1 MTQLTHSQSATY
13 NGETLF
19 LVEGTLSELQI
30 ARTTINLLAQIEKD
44 SQAKNLVSGVAGVVG
59 GMHGMVANSAALAL
73 YDGEDMY
80 NFAAVLG
87 EHIVCGTLEHADQF
101 KNGEPVKA
109 VVSQRGDV
117 LYVHAIMQAKTQ
129 QFYMPLSVFAGRR
142 ALFKSCMR
150 EASRS
155 AMAASIF
162 FLVIFYFMGVYNEEN
177 NNINRMKQLL
187 LTSVVIA
194 GNFLLC
200 FIMEIWTYRTFRYA
214 GFYATAIF
222 ELLGFPQPNNIDLI
236 KVGSMNY
243 ENTGWKKAWQADLL
257 LQKLGA
263 NRQP

>member
-1 MTQLTHSQSATY
+1 MEQSIHSPSATY
-13 NGETLF
+13 GGETLF

-30 ARTTINLLAQIEKD
+30 ARTTVNLLAQIEENI
-44 SQAKNLVSGVAGVVG
+44 QAKNLASGAAGVVG
-59 GMHGMVANSAALAL
+59 GMHGMVANAAALTL
-73 YDGEDMY
+73 YDGEDTY

-142 ALFKSCMR
+142 ALFKNCMR
-150 EASRS
+150 VAKRS
-155 AMAASIF
+155 AIAASIF
-162 FLVIFYFMGVYNEEN
+162 FLAVFYFMGVYGEEHN
-177 NNINRMKQLL
+177 NLTRVQQLL
-187 LTSVVIA
+187 LTSVVSA

-214 GFYATAIF
+214 GYYATAIF
-222 ELLGFPQPNNIDLI
+222 EVLGFPQPNDIDLT
-236 KVGSMNY
+236 KVGNMNIK
-243 ENTGWKKAWQADLL
+243 ESGWEYSWQADLI
-257 LQKLGA
+257 LQKL
-263 NRQP
+263 NIK